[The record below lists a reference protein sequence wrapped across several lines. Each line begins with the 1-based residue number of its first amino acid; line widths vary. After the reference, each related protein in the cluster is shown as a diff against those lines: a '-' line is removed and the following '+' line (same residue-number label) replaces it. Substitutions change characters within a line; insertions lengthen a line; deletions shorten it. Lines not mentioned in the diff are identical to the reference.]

1 MQIQFTKRDQS
12 LFSVP
17 ALLFLAYLSFLETES
32 SVLMTAIM
40 GTLYFISFYTLNF
53 YLLSLNK
60 TKDVIILTFYLS
72 QIIFSMVGAIF
83 KILHLP
89 GAAELSQLG
98 IFSFYLILSVF
109 MIKTFIFNRSLKG
122 NMFYGIG
129 GLIYLV
135 AFLDHLISFLPFGPE
150 LLIYPILAINLTL
163 LIDKKVE
170 GMNQFRGLAF
180 ASLFLFFDIV
190 KVLFDKILS

>member
-1 MQIQFTKRDQS
+1 
-12 LFSVP
+12 
-17 ALLFLAYLSFLETES
+17 
-32 SVLMTAIM
+32 
-40 GTLYFISFYTLNF
+40 
-53 YLLSLNK
+53 
-60 TKDVIILTFYLS
+60 
-72 QIIFSMVGAIF
+72 MVGAIF